1 MRRGVLRPPVPA
13 APAAARPNA
22 AAQPRALRLIKREEV
37 AKHASETDLWLIIKN
52 KAIDRMCVYDLT
64 EYVEDH
70 PGGEA
75 ILTNAGGDA
84 TEGFHGPQHPASVHD
99 LVREYHIGYLDEGY
113 VERVSLREDEN

>member
-99 LVREYHIGYLDEGY
+99 LVREYHIGYLDE
-113 VERVSLREDEN
+113 